1 MSDEPPG
8 DGGVERVEEGA
19 DPDVEGADSVDDS
32 GIETALPEYDWSNA
46 DGETTFRQWRTRGLV
61 VALAVV
67 AVVAGA
73 DHTGRLE
80 IDLLPI
86 EWLTVAAGVITAA
99 YVVVPLA
106 ADRSLARYY
115 WRQLRTR
122 PLALASL
129 VYLLGVLVAGVLGP
143 PVIGLPDPELA
154 RGYQPPL
161 FTSISVYVAPNCLG
175 AVTDSVCQGSLQYPL
190 GTNGQGQ
197 DMILV
202 ATLGARVAVE
212 VALVTA
218 AILVPLGIGVGLVAG
233 YRGGVVDE
241 VLMRTVD
248 VQGAVPAF
256 LVYVVLIYV
265 FGRSLLLMVLVF
277 GLLSW
282 GKVARLVRSEVLQRR
297 EEDFVMATRA
307 AGASELYVVRNT
319 ILPNVSGTVVTAATR
334 QASTLILLEAA
345 LSFMGLGEGGAG
357 SWGQAISLGMAGS
370 PLITWWIALW
380 PMLALSLTV
389 VALSVL
395 GDELRDV
402 LDPRTGGSSTG
413 ATGHAAT
420 GGDGAVAGSAAG
432 GDAAD

>member
-1 MSDEPPG
+1 MSDPPKADDDGSG
-8 DGGVERVEEGA
+8 DA
-19 DPDVEGADSVDDS
+19 VDDAS
-32 GIETALPEYDWSNA
+32 SEPVLPEYDWSNA
-46 DGETTFRQWRTRGLV
+46 DGETTFRQWRTRGLA
-61 VALAVV
+61 VALVIV
-67 AVVAGA
+67 AAVAGA
-73 DHTGRLE
+73 DLTGRLD
-80 IDLLPI
+80 ISLLPI
-86 EWLTVAAGVITAA
+86 EWLTVAAGVVTAA

-106 ADRSLARYY
+106 GDRALARYY
-115 WRQLRTR
+115 WRQLRAR

-129 VYLLGVLVAGVLGP
+129 VYLLGVLVGGVIGP

-161 FTSISVYVAPNCLG
+161 FTTVSIYVVPDCLG
-175 AVTDSVCQGSLQYPL
+175 AVTDGRCHGTLAFPL

-197 DMILV
+197 DMVLV
-202 ATLGARVAVE
+202 ALLGARVAVE

-218 AILVPLGIGVGLVAG
+218 AILVPLGIVVGLVAG

-241 VLMRTVD
+241 VLMRAVD

-297 EEDFVMATRA
+297 EEEFVMATRA
-307 AGASELYVVRNT
+307 AGASELYVIRNT

-345 LSFMGLGEGGAG
+345 LSFMGLGEGAVG
-357 SWGQAISLGMAGS
+357 SWGAAISLGMSGS
-370 PLITWWIALW
+370 PLITWWISLW
-380 PMLALSLTV
+380 PMLTLSITV
-389 VALSVL
+389 VCLSVL

-402 LDPRTGGSSTG
+402 LDPRTGGSTDDG
-413 ATGHAAT
+413 ATGTA
-420 GGDGAVAGSAAG
+420 GGDGAVAGAGAG